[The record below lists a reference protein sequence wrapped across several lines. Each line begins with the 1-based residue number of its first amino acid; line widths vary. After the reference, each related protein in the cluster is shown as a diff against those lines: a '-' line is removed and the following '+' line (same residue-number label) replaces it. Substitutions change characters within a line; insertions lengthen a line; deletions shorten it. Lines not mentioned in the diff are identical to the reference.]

1 MNVAS
6 VSRIV
11 VSLDR
16 VLHRATA
23 VGIWSALVVGLTFG
37 QTPSL
42 AGALFIVNQPWV
54 RPAKIAQT
62 TEAYM
67 NLTSTDG
74 ASLVAVSTPA
84 AKEAAIRAP
93 GKNTVNARGV
103 RLPAG
108 TLVALAPGHYRVVL
122 KQLVKALQPGDRVPM
137 TLRVDLDDGSH
148 QEIAVDAEVRLRSP
162 IDDERR
168 AHSHAHSPH

>member
-1 MNVAS
+1 MAG
-6 VSRIV
+6 
-11 VSLDR
+11 L
-16 VLHRATA
+16 VLAP
-23 VGIWSALVVGLTFG
+23 
-37 QTPSL
+37 TPSA

-54 RPAKIAQT
+54 RPAKTAQT

-67 NLTSTDG
+67 NLTSTEG
-74 ASLVAVSTPA
+74 ARLVAVRTDA

-93 GKNTVNARGV
+93 GKATVSAPSV

-108 TLVALAPGHYRVVL
+108 TLVALAPGHYRLVL
-122 KQLVKALQPGDRVPM
+122 KQLIKTLELGDRVPM
-137 TLRVDLDDGSH
+137 TLRIDLDDGSH
-148 QEIAVDAEVRLRSP
+148 QDIVVNAEVRLRSP